1 MYPSFDPYS
10 ERSYAPPPA
19 TKRTPWLLIILVAII
34 AGAIGAIGGVG
45 VVLARLPEVAAQD
58 ITVSPAALPIE
69 LTTEDRTISL
79 NINSAVTD
87 TVAEIAPAVVTVL
100 NHLSGQGSYPGSSA
114 GNIAS
119 GSGIF
124 ISPEGYLITN
134 QHVVEGAQGLE
145 VIFANGEQRSAE
157 LVGADPYA
165 DLAVL
170 HVDSDIPAYA
180 QLGNSDIVKPGET
193 VIAIGSPLGAF
204 QNTVTVGVISATD
217 RAINVTGT
225 YELQGMIQTDA
236 AINQGNS
243 GGPLINLDGEII
255 GINTL
260 IIRSY
265 SGSATA
271 EGLGFAIPSNTVR
284 AISSQ
289 LISSG
294 RIIRPYLGI
303 RWGWITPDIAQRY
316 NLPVEHGVFL
326 TDVIAGGPADQAG
339 LETNDIIIAINET
352 PLDENN
358 PFTNLLFEYE
368 PGDEIM
374 LTIFQDG
381 KTFTMNLTLGEL
393 PH

>member
-1 MYPSFDPYS
+1 MYPSFDPCS
-10 ERSYAPPPA
+10 ERRISPPPA
-19 TKRTPWLLIILVAII
+19 TKRTPWLMVILVAII
-34 AGAIGAIGGVG
+34 AGAIGAIGGAG
-45 VVLARLPEVAAQD
+45 VVLARSPKEAYQENN
-58 ITVSPAALPIE
+58 VSPSALPIG
-69 LTTEDRTISL
+69 LITENRTISL
-79 NINSAVTD
+79 DINSAVTD
-87 TVAEIAPAVVTVL
+87 TVEAIAPAVVTVL
-100 NHLSGQGSYPGSSA
+100 NNLRGQSSSLGSSA
-114 GNIAS
+114 GNITS

-134 QHVVEGAQGLE
+134 QHVVEGTQSLE
-145 VIFANGEQRSAE
+145 VVFANGEQRPAE
-157 LVGADPYA
+157 LVGEDPYA

-170 HVDSDIPAYA
+170 HVDGDIPAYA
-180 QLGNSDIVKPGET
+180 LLGNSDSVKPGET

-217 RAINVTGT
+217 RAINVTDT

-260 IIRSY
+260 IIRGY

-303 RWGWITPDIAQRY
+303 RWGWITPEIALRY
-316 NLPVEHGVFL
+316 NLPVEYGVFL
-326 TDVIAGGPADQAG
+326 TDVIAGGPADHAG
-339 LETNDIIIAINET
+339 LETNDIIIAINGT
-352 PLDENN
+352 PLDEDN
-358 PFTNLLFEYE
+358 PFTNLLFEFE
-368 PGDEIM
+368 PGEEIS
-374 LTIFQDG
+374 LTILQDG
-381 KTFTMNLTLGEL
+381 KTITTNLMLGEL
-393 PH
+393 PD

>member
-1 MYPSFDPYS
+1 MV
-10 ERSYAPPPA
+10 
-19 TKRTPWLLIILVAII
+19 ILVAII
-34 AGAIGAIGGVG
+34 AGAIGAIGGAG
-45 VVLARLPEVAAQD
+45 VVLARSPKEAYQENN
-58 ITVSPAALPIE
+58 VSPSALPIG
-69 LTTEDRTISL
+69 LITENRTISL
-79 NINSAVTD
+79 DINSAVTD
-87 TVAEIAPAVVTVL
+87 TVEAIAPAVVTVL
-100 NHLSGQGSYPGSSA
+100 NNLRGQSSSLGSSA
-114 GNIAS
+114 GNITS

-134 QHVVEGAQGLE
+134 QHVVEGTQSLE
-145 VIFANGEQRSAE
+145 VVFANGEQRPAE
-157 LVGADPYA
+157 LVGEDPYA

-170 HVDSDIPAYA
+170 HVDGDIPAYA
-180 QLGNSDIVKPGET
+180 LLGNSDSVKPGET

-217 RAINVTGT
+217 RAINVTDT

-260 IIRSY
+260 IIRGY

-303 RWGWITPDIAQRY
+303 RWGWITPEIALRY
-316 NLPVEHGVFL
+316 NLPVEYGVFL
-326 TDVIAGGPADQAG
+326 TDVIAGGPADHAG
-339 LETNDIIIAINET
+339 LETNDIIIAINGT
-352 PLDENN
+352 PLDEDN
-358 PFTNLLFEYE
+358 PFTNLLFEFE
-368 PGDEIM
+368 PGEEIS
-374 LTIFQDG
+374 LTILQDG
-381 KTFTMNLTLGEL
+381 KTITTNLMLGEL
-393 PH
+393 PD